1 MAGCVVY
8 VHGRGGSASEAEH
21 YRGLFKDFD
30 VYGFDHKAQSL
41 REASAEFPP
50 YFIELRRKYE
60 EIILIANS
68 IGAYYS
74 MYTLGEGVISR
85 AFLIS
90 PVADMEGLIIGMMK
104 ACGVGE
110 EQLRNEGII
119 PTPFGEELR
128 WEELCYVREHPP
140 KPFAPTEILYGDGD
154 ELSSLEAVERLSREL
169 NAGLTVMKGG
179 EHWFHTPEQMAF
191 LDNWIS
197 SLI

>member
-30 VYGFDHKAQSL
+30 VHGFGYKAQSL
-41 REASAEFPP
+41 REALTEFPP
-50 YFIELRRKYE
+50 YFNELRCRYD

-74 MYTLGEGVISR
+74 MYALGEGVISR

-90 PVADMEGLIIGMMK
+90 PVADMEGLIVGMMK
-104 ACGVGE
+104 SCGVGE
-110 EQLRNEGII
+110 ERLRDEGTI
-119 PTPFGEELR
+119 PTPFGEVLR

-140 KPFAPTEILYGDGD
+140 KPFAPTEILYGDRD
-154 ELSSLEAVERLSREL
+154 ELSSPEAVERLSREL